1 MYVKNKSFNMNEV
14 NNKGKSREKSKL
26 LSSLEKF
33 GRKVLLSDGS
43 KQEEY
48 RFVWRHLSSCEKI
61 LDVGCGV
68 GILMNYAP
76 DRITGIDIN
85 PNNIDFCRSKGLQ
98 AFVGDALNL
107 DFPDNSFDGVHSSHV
122 MHVFM
127 PGQAMTFV
135 KEMCRVC
142 KPGGKIVVSVKHDH
156 RYFWQNPENSRPY
169 PPAVFYHMSGKQ
181 ASSEKPR
188 LNPMWEDLPQFE
200 PVDINYRRPP
210 LYYFMMYGS
219 RNRLRVSAALNVIQC
234 KLWLRKY
241 WTFDAYTIV
250 LENRKQ
256 I

>member
-1 MYVKNKSFNMNEV
+1 MT
-14 NNKGKSREKSKL
+14 KL
-26 LSSLEKF
+26 LSKLETL
-33 GRKVLLSDGS
+33 GRNILLSDAS

-48 RFVWRHLSSCEKI
+48 DFVWKHLSPCDKI

-68 GILMNYAP
+68 GLFIHYAP
-76 DRITGIDIN
+76 ERIFGVDIN
-85 PNNIDFCRSKGLQ
+85 PHNIDLCKSNGFRVS
-98 AFVGDALNL
+98 VGNALNL

-122 MHVFM
+122 MHVFS
-127 PGQAMTFV
+127 PDRAMTFV

-142 KPGGKIVVSVKHDH
+142 KPGGKIVVSLKHDH
-156 RYFWQNPENSRPY
+156 EYFWQNPENSRPY
-169 PPAVFYHMSGKQ
+169 PPSVFYSMSSQ
-181 ASSEKPR
+181 QPSAEKPR

-219 RNRLRVSAALNVIQC
+219 RNRMRISAALNVIQC
-234 KLWLRKY
+234 KCGLRKF

-256 I
+256 TSM